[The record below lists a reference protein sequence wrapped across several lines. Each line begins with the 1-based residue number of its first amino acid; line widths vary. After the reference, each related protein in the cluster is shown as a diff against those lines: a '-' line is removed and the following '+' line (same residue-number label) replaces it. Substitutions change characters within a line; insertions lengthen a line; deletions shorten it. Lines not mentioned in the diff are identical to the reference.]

1 MKAIAVLALC
11 SLAGVSAQD
20 SNCEAEYIVTRCLKT
35 ETDKA
40 TACSSTDYDCLCAAY
55 EAIATCYNNCPND
68 DRAPAA
74 RNQVTAY
81 CRNVTE
87 SGSR

>member
-1 MKAIAVLALC
+1 MRPAAIALVAL
-11 SLAGVSAQD
+11 SFVHAVAAQD
-20 SNCEAEYIVTRCLKT
+20 KNCEAEYIVTRCLKT

-40 TACSSTDYDCLCAAY
+40 GACDTTDYDCLCAAY

-74 RNQVTAY
+74 RHQVTAY
-81 CRNVTE
+81 CR
-87 SGSR
+87 GDK